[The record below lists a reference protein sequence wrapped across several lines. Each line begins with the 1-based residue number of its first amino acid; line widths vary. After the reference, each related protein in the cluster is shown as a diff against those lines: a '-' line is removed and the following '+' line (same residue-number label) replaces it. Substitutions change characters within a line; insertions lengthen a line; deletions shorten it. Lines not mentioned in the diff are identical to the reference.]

1 MIHQPEE
8 KAMNKFRAAGVVAG
22 LALTAAVPFA
32 VHTTAAGSSNGLKA
46 TIVDATGAE
55 LGSAK
60 LSFDDGTSE
69 VKVDVTL
76 PAALAGFHGF
86 HIHSTGLCVAPF
98 ASAGG
103 HLGEDA
109 NHRHRNHDG
118 DLPVLLVNADGHA
131 RARFD
136 SDRITFAKLADADGS
151 AFIIHA
157 GPDNYANIPAAD
169 ATGARYS
176 NTNGVVPALYP
187 STVTDETTLKTGDA
201 GARIACGVIR

>member
-1 MIHQPEE
+1 
-8 KAMNKFRAAGVVAG
+8 MNKLRAAGVVAG
-22 LALTAAVPFA
+22 ITLTAAVPFA
-32 VHTTAAGSSNGLKA
+32 VHTTVAGGSNDLKA
-46 TIVDATGAE
+46 SIVDTTGAK

-76 PAALAGFHGF
+76 PPALAGFHGF
-86 HIHSTGLCVAPF
+86 HIHSVGLCAGPSF
-98 ASAGG
+98 ATAGG
-103 HLGEDA
+103 HLGENPTDVG
-109 NHRHRNHDG
+109 HRHRNHDG

-136 SDRITFAKLADADGS
+136 SDRISFAELADADGS

-157 GPDNYANIPAAD
+157 GPDNYANIPATD
-169 ATGARYS
+169 ATGTRYS
-176 NTNGVVPALYP
+176 NTNGLVPPVYAN
-187 STVTDETTLKTGDA
+187 TVTDETTLKTGDA

>member
-1 MIHQPEE
+1 
-8 KAMNKFRAAGVVAG
+8 MNKFRAAGAIAS
-22 LALTAAVPFA
+22 LTLTAAVPFV
-32 VHTTAAGSSNGLKA
+32 VHTAGAGGSNDLKA
-46 TIVDATGAE
+46 SIVDANGAK

-76 PAALAGFHGF
+76 PAVLAGFHGF
-86 HIHSTGLCVAPF
+86 HIHSVGLCVAPF
-98 ASAGG
+98 TTAGG
-103 HLGEDA
+103 HLGENPGDA
-109 NHRHRNHDG
+109 AHRHRNHDG

-136 SDRITFAKLADADGS
+136 SDRITFAELADADGS

-157 GPDNYANIPAAD
+157 GADNYANIPATD
-169 ATGARYS
+169 AVTGVARY
-176 NTNGVVPALYP
+176 TNPNGLAPAVYP
-187 STVTDETTLKTGDA
+187 NTVTDDATLKTGDA

>member
-1 MIHQPEE
+1 
-8 KAMNKFRAAGVVAG
+8 MNKLRAAGVIAG
-22 LALTAAVPFA
+22 ITLTASVPFA
-32 VHTTAAGSSNGLKA
+32 VHTTVAGGSNDLKA
-46 TIVDATGAE
+46 NIVDTSGAK

-86 HIHSTGLCVAPF
+86 HIHSVGQCVAPF
-98 ASAGG
+98 TTAGG
-103 HLGEDA
+103 HLGDDPT
-109 NHRHRNHDG
+109 HRHRNHDG

-157 GPDNYANIPAAD
+157 GPDNYANIPATD

-176 NTNGVVPALYP
+176 NTNGLVPALYP
-187 STVTDETTLKTGDA
+187 NTVTDETTLKTGDA

>member
-1 MIHQPEE
+1 
-8 KAMNKFRAAGVVAG
+8 MNKFRAAGVVAG
-22 LALTAAVPFA
+22 ITLTAAVPFA
-32 VHTTAAGSSNGLKA
+32 VHTTVAGSSNGLKA
-46 TIVDATGAE
+46 NIVDTTGAK

-76 PAALAGFHGF
+76 PPAMAGFHGF
-86 HIHSTGLCVAPF
+86 HIHSVGQCVAPLGLAAF
-98 ASAGG
+98 TTAGG

-109 NHRHRNHDG
+109 THRHRNHDG
-118 DLPVLLVNADGHA
+118 DLPVLLVNTDGHA

-136 SDRITFAKLADADGS
+136 SDRISFAKLADADGS

-157 GPDNYANIPAAD
+157 GPDNYANIPSTD
-169 ATGARYS
+169 ASGARYS
-176 NTNGVVPALYP
+176 NPNVLVAPVYP
-187 STVTDETTLKTGDA
+187 NTVTDETTLKTGDA

>member
-1 MIHQPEE
+1 MSKSRI
-8 KAMNKFRAAGVVAG
+8 AGIVAG

-32 VHTTAAGSSNGLKA
+32 VHTSGAAGSNDLKA
-46 TIVDATGAE
+46 KIIDASGAT

-76 PAALAGFHGF
+76 PPALVGFHGF
-86 HIHSTGLCVAPF
+86 HIHSTGLCVTPSF
-98 ASAGG
+98 GSAGG
-103 HLGEDA
+103 HLGEGTTVA
-109 NHRHRNHDG
+109 RHRNHDG

-136 SDRITFAKLADADGS
+136 SDRISFAELADGDGS

-157 GPDNYANIPAAD
+157 GPDNYANIPAA
-169 ATGARYS
+169 RYS
-176 NTNGVVPALYP
+176 NAGGVIPAPYP
-187 STVTDETTLKTGDA
+187 GTVTDEATLRTGDA
-201 GARIACGVIR
+201 GDRIACGVIR

>member
-1 MIHQPEE
+1 
-8 KAMNKFRAAGVVAG
+8 MNTFRAAGVVAG

-32 VHTTAAGSSNGLKA
+32 VQTTVAGGSNDLKA
-46 TIVDATGAE
+46 SIIDVNGAE

-76 PAALAGFHGF
+76 PAAMAGFHGF
-86 HIHSTGLCVAPF
+86 HIHSVGLCVAPF
-98 ASAGG
+98 TTAGG
-103 HLGEDA
+103 HFGENPGDA
-109 NHRHRNHDG
+109 SHRHRNHDG
-118 DLPVLLVNADGHA
+118 DLPVLLVNSDGHA

-136 SDRITFAKLADADGS
+136 SDRVSFAELTDADGS

-157 GPDNYANIPAAD
+157 GPDNYANIPATD
-169 ATGARYS
+169 PATGAARYS
-176 NTNGVVPALYP
+176 NANGLVPAVYP
-187 STVTDETTLKTGDA
+187 NTVTDDATLKTGDA

>member
-1 MIHQPEE
+1 M
-8 KAMNKFRAAGVVAG
+8 KKFRAAGVVAG
-22 LALTAAVPFA
+22 LTLTAAVPFV
-32 VHTTAAGSSNGLKA
+32 VHTAGAGGSNDLKA
-46 TIVDATGAE
+46 NIVDANGGK

-60 LSFDDGTSE
+60 LSFDGGTSE

-76 PAALAGFHGF
+76 PPAMAGFHGF
-86 HIHSTGLCVAPF
+86 HIHSVGLCVDNF

-103 HLGEDA
+103 HLGEPITGVA
-109 NHRHRNHDG
+109 GPRHRNHDG

-136 SDRITFAKLADADGS
+136 SDRITFAELADADGS

-157 GPDNYANIPAAD
+157 GPDNYANIPATPATP
-169 ATGARYS
+169 ATGAARYS
-176 NTNGVVPALYP
+176 NPNGLVPPVYP
-187 STVTDETTLKTGDA
+187 NTVTDDATLKTGDA

>member
-1 MIHQPEE
+1 MSKI
-8 KAMNKFRAAGVVAG
+8 RLAGIVTA
-22 LALTAAVPFA
+22 LTLTAAVPFA
-32 VHTTAAGSSNGLKA
+32 VNTSGAGGSNDLKA
-46 TIVDATGAE
+46 SIVDASGAA
-55 LGSAK
+55 LGSAR

-86 HIHSTGLCVAPF
+86 HIHSTGQCVAPSF

-109 NHRHRNHDG
+109 TTPGHRHRNHDG

-136 SDRITFAKLADADGS
+136 SDRVTFAELADSDGS

-157 GPDNYANIPAAD
+157 GPDNYANIPATD
-169 ATGARYS
+169 PATGAARYANAS
-176 NTNGVVPALYP
+176 GLVPAAYP
-187 STVTDETTLKTGDA
+187 NTITDDATLKTGDA

>member
-1 MIHQPEE
+1 
-8 KAMNKFRAAGVVAG
+8 MNKFRAAVAVAG
-22 LALTAAVPFA
+22 LTLSGAVPFA
-32 VHTTAAGSSNGLKA
+32 VHATAAGSSNGLKA
-46 TIVDATGAE
+46 SIVDATGAK

-86 HIHSTGLCVAPF
+86 HIHSVGLCVAPF

-103 HLGEDA
+103 HLGEDSTDA
-109 NHRHRNHDG
+109 THRHRNHDG

-131 RARFD
+131 RTRFD
-136 SDRITFAKLADADGS
+136 SDRISFAKLADADGS

-157 GPDNYANIPAAD
+157 GPDNYANIPATD
-169 ATGARYS
+169 PIIGARYS
-176 NTNGVVPALYP
+176 NTNGLVPALYP
-187 STVTDETTLKTGDA
+187 NTVTDETTLKTGDA

>member
-1 MIHQPEE
+1 MS
-8 KAMNKFRAAGVVAG
+8 KFRLAGIIAVT
-22 LALTAAVPFA
+22 LTAAVPFA
-32 VHTTAAGSSNGLKA
+32 VNTSGAGGSNDLKA
-46 TIVDATGAE
+46 SIVDANGDR

-60 LSFDDGTSE
+60 LSFDGGTSE

-86 HIHSTGLCVAPF
+86 HIHGIGQCVAPSF

-109 NHRHRNHDG
+109 TTPGHRHRNHDG

-136 SDRITFAKLADADGS
+136 SDRVTFAELADGDGS

-157 GPDNYANIPAAD
+157 GPDNYANIPAID
-169 ATGARYS
+169 PATGATRYANAGGLVPPAYP
-176 NTNGVVPALYP
+176 NTI
-187 STVTDETTLKTGDA
+187 TDDATLRTGDA
-201 GARIACGVIR
+201 GARIACGLIR